1 MQSGEHQVTGQS
13 RLYADFRSFE
23 VADLADKNNIGV
35 LAEEGAQRSGEVQAY
50 LLFHLHL
57 VDSTQLKLDGILRG
71 HDVGV
76 YGVQGGDGG
85 IQGVG
90 FPGTRRT
97 GHQHHAVG
105 FHDVAVEFFQRRRF
119 ETELG
124 HVQAEVFLVEQPHDD
139 LFAVQC
145 GHGGHTEVQF
155 LLLAFRLVL
164 DHDAAVL
171 GQALFRDVQ
180 LGHDLYAAGYG
191 VLQAHGRR
199 HDGLELSVNS
209 ETHAQFRLVGLNVD
223 VARAAL
229 YGVGQNQVDEL
240 DRKSTRLNSS
250 HGYISYAVFCL
261 KKNTRL
267 HGVTPVPHP

>member
-105 FHDVAVEFFQRRRF
+105 FHDVAVESFQRRRF

-124 HVQAEVFLVEQPHDD
+124 HVQAEVFLV
-139 LFAVQC
+139 
-145 GHGGHTEVQF
+145 
-155 LLLAFRLVL
+155 
-164 DHDAAVL
+164 
-171 GQALFRDVQ
+171 
-180 LGHDLYAAGYG
+180 
-191 VLQAHGRR
+191 
-199 HDGLELSVNS
+199 
-209 ETHAQFRLVGLNVD
+209 
-223 VARAAL
+223 
-229 YGVGQNQVDEL
+229 

-250 HGYISYAVFCL
+250 HVEISYAVFCL
-261 KKNTRL
+261 KKKTK
-267 HGVTPVPHP
+267 VSTTPLTESTHD

>member
-35 LAEEGAQRSGEVQAY
+35 LAE
-50 LLFHLHL
+50 
-57 VDSTQLKLDGILRG
+57 
-71 HDVGV
+71 
-76 YGVQGGDGG
+76 
-85 IQGVG
+85 
-90 FPGTRRT
+90 
-97 GHQHHAVG
+97 
-105 FHDVAVEFFQRRRF
+105 
-119 ETELG
+119 
-124 HVQAEVFLVEQPHDD
+124 VFLVEQPHDD
-139 LFAVQC
+139 LVAVQC

-240 DRKSTRLNSS
+240 DDGSFFGGFFERRRIEL
-250 HGYISYAVFCL
+250 
-261 KKNTRL
+261 
-267 HGVTPVPHP
+267 

>member
-105 FHDVAVEFFQRRRF
+105 FHDVAVESFQRRRF

-164 DHDAAVL
+164 D
-171 GQALFRDVQ
+171 
-180 LGHDLYAAGYG
+180 HDLYAAGYG

-240 DRKSTRLNSS
+240 DDGSFFGGFFERRRIEL
-250 HGYISYAVFCL
+250 
-261 KKNTRL
+261 
-267 HGVTPVPHP
+267 